1 MIEDLFEIPYLF
13 NGLVWLILFHKSLEY
28 QILKLRESR
37 RILISSRFFEREQ
50 VLRKKIKVFTFIIF
64 AIDYGFI
71 FSFKQRGNYF
81 SLNQSKLQH
90 NIKVLFKMVMKKG
103 EDFRIT
109 GKTRP
114 GFTSIYIGK
123 FR

>member
-81 SLNQSKLQH
+81 RVYIRANFI
-90 NIKVLFKMVMKKG
+90 NIKGVIQIVMKKG

-109 GKTRP
+109 GKA
-114 GFTSIYIGK
+114 
-123 FR
+123 

>member
-1 MIEDLFEIPYLF
+1 
-13 NGLVWLILFHKSLEY
+13 
-28 QILKLRESR
+28 
-37 RILISSRFFEREQ
+37 
-50 VLRKKIKVFTFIIF
+50 
-64 AIDYGFI
+64 
-71 FSFKQRGNYF
+71 
-81 SLNQSKLQH
+81 
-90 NIKVLFKMVMKKG
+90 MKKG